1 MKSEHKVKRI
11 EGIGERLKNVRQY
24 LIMTQQQVAEATGL
38 PVITISK
45 IEHDKV
51 VNSDSFIQ
59 MLHFYSNYISVDFLM
74 AKDSK
79 IADADRYTKSFSLN
93 TIVKAKLEL
102 IQEQVTKEL
111 ESTQKDFVQKV
122 SEAINLL

>member
-59 MLHFYSNYISVDFLM
+59 MLHFYSNYISVDLLM
-74 AKDSK
+74 AKDFK

>member
-1 MKSEHKVKRI
+1 MKSDNSITRI
-11 EGIGERLKNVRQY
+11 GGIGERLKNVRQY

-59 MLHFYSNYISVDFLM
+59 ILHFYANYISVDYLL
-74 AKDSK
+74 AKDFK
-79 IADADRYTKSFSLN
+79 IADADHYTKSFSLN
-93 TIVKAKLEL
+93 TIVKAKPEL
-102 IQEQVTKEL
+102 IKEQITKEL
-111 ESTQKDFVQKV
+111 ENTQMGFVQKV
-122 SEAINLL
+122 SETINLL

>member
-1 MKSEHKVKRI
+1 MKSDNSITRI
-11 EGIGERLKNVRQY
+11 GGIGERLKNVRQY

-59 MLHFYSNYISVDFLM
+59 ILHFYANYISVDYLL
-74 AKDSK
+74 AKDFK
-79 IADADRYTKSFSLN
+79 IADADHYTKSFSLN

-102 IQEQVTKEL
+102 IKEQITKEL
-111 ESTQKDFVQKV
+111 ENTQMGFVQKV
-122 SEAINLL
+122 SETINLL

>member
-1 MKSEHKVKRI
+1 MQSVNNIKSM

-59 MLHFYSNYISVDFLM
+59 MLYFYSNYISVDFLL
-74 AKDSK
+74 AKDFK
-79 IADADRYTKSFSLN
+79 IADADQYTKSFSLN

-102 IQEQVTKEL
+102 IQDQLTKEL
-111 ESTQKDFVQKV
+111 ESTRKDFVQKV
-122 SEAINLL
+122 SETINLL

>member
-1 MKSEHKVKRI
+1 MKNENNIKHI
-11 EGIGERLKNVRQY
+11 EGIGERMKNVHQY

-74 AKDSK
+74 AKDFK

-102 IQEQVTKEL
+102 IQEQITREL
-111 ESTQKDFVQKV
+111 ENTRKDFVLKV
-122 SEAINLL
+122 SETINLL

>member
-1 MKSEHKVKRI
+1 M

-24 LIMTQQQVAEATGL
+24 LMMTQQQVAEATGL

-45 IEHDKV
+45 IEHDKI

-59 MLHFYSNYISVDFLM
+59 MLHFYANYISVDYLL
-74 AKDSK
+74 AKDFK
-79 IADADRYTKSFSLN
+79 IADADRYTKSFSIN

-102 IQEQVTKEL
+102 FQEQITKEL
-111 ESTQKDFVQKV
+111 ENTRKDFVQKV
-122 SEAINLL
+122 SETISLL

>member
-1 MKSEHKVKRI
+1 MKSDNSITRI
-11 EGIGERLKNVRQY
+11 GGIGERLKNVRQY

-59 MLHFYSNYISVDFLM
+59 ILHFYANYISVDYLL
-74 AKDSK
+74 AKDFK
-79 IADADRYTKSFSLN
+79 IADADHYTKSFSLN

-102 IQEQVTKEL
+102 FQEQITKEL
-111 ESTQKDFVQKV
+111 EYTRKDFVQKV
-122 SEAINLL
+122 SETINLL

>member
-1 MKSEHKVKRI
+1 MKNENNIKHI
-11 EGIGERLKNVRQY
+11 EGIGERMKNVRQY

-45 IEHDKV
+45 IEHDTV

-74 AKDSK
+74 AKDFK

-102 IQEQVTKEL
+102 IQEQITREL
-111 ESTQKDFVQKV
+111 ENTRKDFVLKV
-122 SEAINLL
+122 SETINLL

>member
-1 MKSEHKVKRI
+1 MKSDNSTTRI
-11 EGIGERLKNVRQY
+11 GGIGERLKNVRQY

-59 MLHFYSNYISVDFLM
+59 ILHFYANYISVDYLL
-74 AKDSK
+74 AKDFK
-79 IADADRYTKSFSLN
+79 IADADHYTKSFSLN

-102 IQEQVTKEL
+102 LQEQITKEL
-111 ESTQKDFVQKV
+111 EYTRKDFVQKV
-122 SEAINLL
+122 SETINLL

>member
-1 MKSEHKVKRI
+1 M

-45 IEHDKV
+45 IEHDKI

-59 MLHFYSNYISVDFLM
+59 MLHFY
-74 AKDSK
+74 AG
-79 IADADRYTKSFSLN
+79 
-93 TIVKAKLEL
+93 KATL
-102 IQEQVTKEL
+102 I
-111 ESTQKDFVQKV
+111 
-122 SEAINLL
+122 

>member
-1 MKSEHKVKRI
+1 MKSDNSITRI
-11 EGIGERLKNVRQY
+11 GGIGERLKNVRQY

-59 MLHFYSNYISVDFLM
+59 ILHFYANYISVDYLL
-74 AKDSK
+74 AKDFK
-79 IADADRYTKSFSLN
+79 IADADYYTKSFSLN

-102 IQEQVTKEL
+102 LQEQITKEL
-111 ESTQKDFVQKV
+111 EYTRKDFVQKV
-122 SEAINLL
+122 SETINLL

>member
-1 MKSEHKVKRI
+1 M

-45 IEHDKV
+45 IEHDKI

-59 MLHFYSNYISVDFLM
+59 MLHFYATIFLWTTFWPRT
-74 AKDSK
+74 SK
-79 IADADRYTKSFSLN
+79 
-93 TIVKAKLEL
+93 
-102 IQEQVTKEL
+102 
-111 ESTQKDFVQKV
+111 
-122 SEAINLL
+122 

>member
-1 MKSEHKVKRI
+1 MKTDNSITRM

-45 IEHDKV
+45 IEHDKI

-59 MLHFYSNYISVDFLM
+59 MLHFYANYISVDYLL
-74 AKDSK
+74 AKDFK
-79 IADADRYTKSFSLN
+79 IADADRYTKSFSIN

-102 IQEQVTKEL
+102 FQEQITKEL
-111 ESTQKDFVQKV
+111 ENTRKDFVQKV
-122 SEAINLL
+122 SETISLL

>member
-1 MKSEHKVKRI
+1 MKNENNIKHI
-11 EGIGERLKNVRQY
+11 EGIGERMKNVRQY

-74 AKDSK
+74 AKDFK

-102 IQEQVTKEL
+102 IQEQITREL
-111 ESTQKDFVQKV
+111 ENTRKDFVLKV
-122 SEAINLL
+122 SETINLL

>member
-1 MKSEHKVKRI
+1 MKNENNIKHI
-11 EGIGERLKNVRQY
+11 EGIGERMKNVRQY

-74 AKDSK
+74 AKDFK

-93 TIVKAKLEL
+93 TIVKAKFEL
-102 IQEQVTKEL
+102 IQEQITREL
-111 ESTQKDFVQKV
+111 ENTRKDFVLKV
-122 SEAINLL
+122 SETINLL

>member
-1 MKSEHKVKRI
+1 MKNENNIKHI
-11 EGIGERLKNVRQY
+11 EGIGERMKNVRQY

-74 AKDSK
+74 AKDFK

-102 IQEQVTKEL
+102 IQEQITREL
-111 ESTQKDFVQKV
+111 ENTRKDFVLKV
-122 SEAINLL
+122 SENINLL

>member
-1 MKSEHKVKRI
+1 MKSDNSITRI
-11 EGIGERLKNVRQY
+11 GGIGERLKNVRQY

-59 MLHFYSNYISVDFLM
+59 ILHFYANYISVDYLL
-74 AKDSK
+74 AKDFK
-79 IADADRYTKSFSLN
+79 IADADHYTKSVSLN

-102 IQEQVTKEL
+102 IKEQITKEL
-111 ESTQKDFVQKV
+111 ENTQMGFVQKV
-122 SEAINLL
+122 SETINLL

>member
-1 MKSEHKVKRI
+1 MKNENNIKHI
-11 EGIGERLKNVRQY
+11 EGIGERMKNVRQY

-45 IEHDKV
+45 IEHDKM

-74 AKDSK
+74 AKDFK

-102 IQEQVTKEL
+102 IQEQITREL
-111 ESTQKDFVQKV
+111 ENTRKDFVLKV
-122 SEAINLL
+122 SETINLL

>member
-1 MKSEHKVKRI
+1 M

-45 IEHDKV
+45 IEHDKI

-59 MLHFYSNYISVDFLM
+59 MLHFYANYISVDYPLG
-74 AKDSK
+74 KDFK
-79 IADADRYTKSFSLN
+79 IADADRYTKSFSIN

-102 IQEQVTKEL
+102 FQEQITKEL
-111 ESTQKDFVQKV
+111 ENTRKDFVQKV
-122 SEAINLL
+122 SETISLL

>member
-1 MKSEHKVKRI
+1 MKSDNSITRI
-11 EGIGERLKNVRQY
+11 GGIGERLKNVRQY

-59 MLHFYSNYISVDFLM
+59 ILHFYANYISVDYLL
-74 AKDSK
+74 AKDFK
-79 IADADRYTKSFSLN
+79 IADADHYTKSFSLN

-102 IQEQVTKEL
+102 LQEQITKEL
-111 ESTQKDFVQKV
+111 EYTRKDFVQKV
-122 SEAINLL
+122 SETINLL